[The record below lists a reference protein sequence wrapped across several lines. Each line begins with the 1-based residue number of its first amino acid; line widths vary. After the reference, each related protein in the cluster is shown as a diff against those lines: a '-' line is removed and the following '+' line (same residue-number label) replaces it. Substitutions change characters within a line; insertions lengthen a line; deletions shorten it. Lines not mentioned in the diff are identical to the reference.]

1 MSGSA
6 EGDRPARSPTGPP
19 AEEHRPRQPVPWHP
33 IAFAAAY
40 VLNAYVA
47 TSISP
52 YAMLRGLFVA
62 IAIATLTMAVAW
74 LAFRSAR
81 AGAIVATA
89 VVAFMVFGRELVEAF
104 ANATALLAPWQ
115 TLVLVIGIGAVLA
128 LAVRLALRSL
138 RRPDGLS
145 RWTRSLNALA
155 LILLLVIGV
164 TAAVKG
170 TPGEAIADLWQGV
183 PLWEAPDRS
192 DEPREGPDIYLI
204 LLDGHARQDVL
215 ADRYGY
221 DDGPFLDALADR
233 GFEIAHASHSNY
245 LFTQLTLTSMFQ
257 MALLDDVPELGPVIA
272 GVAGNATARQVLNQN
287 PTFAFLRLHGY
298 TTVSFSTPYEYVTV
312 RQADVFIDG
321 PQLTEFE
328 WQLVASTF
336 APDVIERVAPTFF
349 PDAQRARITGAF
361 ENVVAAARDRTLGP
375 RFVFAHV
382 LAPHTP
388 LVFGP
393 HGEPLDVPV
402 LRRTEDTP
410 AGLGLTEAE
419 FIKRSAGQTA
429 YVDDRAIEAIDAI
442 LAASRQPPVII
453 VMSDHGPRSRPID
466 PATATKEVLRERFG
480 TLFAAYTPGR
490 PGIFPQDTTPA
501 EVIVNLLNA
510 YFGAQLPQPAS
521 GTYVS
526 EGSHAFQ
533 VTRVPDPPTPD

>member
-6 EGDRPARSPTGPP
+6 EGDRPTPP
-19 AEEHRPRQPVPWHP
+19 SHFHRPRQPFPWHP

-62 IAIATLTMAVAW
+62 IAIAAFAMGVGW
-74 LAFRSAR
+74 LAFRNAR

-89 VVAFMVFGRELVEAF
+89 FVALMVFGRELVQAV

-115 TLVLVIGIGAVLA
+115 TLVLGVAVAAVLA

-138 RRPDGLS
+138 RRPEGLA

-164 TAAVKG
+164 TGVVRG
-170 TPGEAIADLWQGV
+170 TPREAIADLRQGV

-204 LLDGHARQDVL
+204 LLDGHARRDVL
-215 ADRYGY
+215 ADRFDY

-233 GFEIAHASHSNY
+233 GFEVARASHSNY

-257 MALLDDVPELGPVIA
+257 MALLDDVPELEPVIA
-272 GVAGNATARQVLNQN
+272 GTAGTAAARQALNQN
-287 PTFAFLRLHGY
+287 PTFAFLRSHGF
-298 TTVSFSTPYEYVTV
+298 TTVAFSTPYEYVTL
-312 RQADVFIDG
+312 RQADIFIDG

-336 APDVIERVAPTFF
+336 TPDVIERVAPTFF
-349 PDAQRARITGAF
+349 PDAQRARINGAF
-361 ENVVAAARDRTLGP
+361 ANTVAVARDTKLGP

-410 AGLGLTEAE
+410 AGLGLSEAE

-510 YFGAQLPQPAS
+510 YFGADFPQPGS
-521 GTYVS
+521 GTFVS

-533 VTRVPDPPTPD
+533 VTRVPDPPPPD

>member
-1 MSGSA
+1 MSGLA
-6 EGDRPARSPTGPP
+6 ESEPP
-19 AEEHRPRQPVPWHP
+19 APSASRPPLPWHP
-33 IAFAAAY
+33 IGFAAAY

-62 IAIATLTMAVAW
+62 IAIAAVA
-74 LAFRSAR
+74 LGVASLGFRNVR
-81 AGAIVATA
+81 VGAIVATA
-89 VVAFMVFGRELVEAF
+89 FVSFMVFGRELVQVVV
-104 ANATALLAPWQ
+104 NAVDLLPMWQ
-115 TLVLVIGIGAVLA
+115 MLPLGVAIAAVIGLA
-128 LAVRLALRSL
+128 LRLAMRSL
-138 RRPDGLS
+138 RRPDGAA

-155 LILLLVIGV
+155 LILLLVITVTGV
-164 TAAVKG
+164 AHG
-170 TPGEAIADLWQGV
+170 TPVDTIADLAQGV
-183 PLWEAPDRS
+183 PLEDAPDRS
-192 DEPREGPDIYLI
+192 DQAREGPDIYLI

-233 GFEIAHASHSNY
+233 GFEIAGASHSNY

-257 MALLDDVPELGPVIA
+257 MALLDDVPELEPVIA
-272 GVAGNATARQVLNQN
+272 GTAGNATARHVLNQN
-287 PTFAFLRLHGY
+287 PTFAFLRSHGY

-336 APDVIERVAPTFF
+336 APDVIERFAPTFF
-349 PDAQRARITGAF
+349 PDAQRARIHGAF
-361 ENVVAAARDRTLGP
+361 DNVVAVARDRNLGP

-410 AGLGLTEAE
+410 SGLGLSEAE
-419 FIKRSAGQTA
+419 FIERSAGQTA

-442 LAASRQPPVII
+442 LAASPQPPVII
-453 VMSDHGPRSRPID
+453 VLSDHGPRSRPID

-480 TLFAAYTPGR
+480 TLFAAYTPGLR
-490 PGIFPQDTTPA
+490 GVFPPDTTPA
-501 EVIVNLLNA
+501 EVFVDLLNA
-510 YFGAQLPQPAS
+510 YFDAQLPQPAS
-521 GTYVS
+521 GTFVS
-526 EGSHAFQ
+526 EGSHAFN
-533 VTRVPDPPTPD
+533 VTRVPDPPPPD

>member
-1 MSGSA
+1 MSGLA
-6 EGDRPARSPTGPP
+6 EGEPP
-19 AEEHRPRQPVPWHP
+19 APSAPRPPLPWHP
-33 IAFAAAY
+33 IGFAAAY

-62 IAIATLTMAVAW
+62 IAIAAVAMGVASV
-74 LAFRSAR
+74 AFRNPR
-81 AGAIVATA
+81 FGALVATA
-89 VVAFMVFGRELVEAF
+89 FVAFMVFGRELLQVV
-104 ANATALLAPWQ
+104 ANAVDLLAIWQ
-115 TLVLVIGIGAVLA
+115 MLALGVAITAVIGLA
-128 LAVRLALRSL
+128 LRLAMRSL
-138 RRPDGLS
+138 RRPDGGG

-155 LILLLVIGV
+155 LILLLVIAVTGV
-164 TAAVKG
+164 AKG
-170 TPGEAIADLWQGV
+170 TPGDTIADLAQGV
-183 PLWEAPDRS
+183 PLQDAPDRS
-192 DEPREGPDIYLI
+192 DEPRGGPDIYLI

-221 DDGPFLDALADR
+221 DDGPFLEALADR
-233 GFEIAHASHSNY
+233 GFEVAPASHSNY
-245 LFTQLTLTSMFQ
+245 LFTQLTMTSMFQ
-257 MALLDDVPELGPVIA
+257 MALLDDVPELESVIA
-272 GVAGNATARQVLNQN
+272 GTAGNATARQVLNQN
-287 PTFAFLRLHGY
+287 PTFAFLRSHGY

-336 APDVIERVAPTFF
+336 TPDVIERVAPTFF

-361 ENVVAAARDRTLGP
+361 ENVVAVAGDRTLGP

-410 AGLGLTEAE
+410 AGLGLSEAE
-419 FIKRSAGQTA
+419 FIERSAGQHA

-442 LAASRQPPVII
+442 LAASPQPPVII

-466 PATATKEVLRERFG
+466 PATATPDVLRERFG

-490 PGIFPQDTTPA
+490 SGVFPQDTTPA
-501 EVIVNLLNA
+501 EVLVDLLNA
-510 YFGAQLPQPAS
+510 YFDAQLPQPGS
-521 GTYVS
+521 GTFVS
-526 EGSHAFQ
+526 EGSRAFN
-533 VTRVPDPPTPD
+533 VTRVPDPPPPD